1 MQMTVIC
8 VLSLAVSACAG
19 ATSYGARPL
28 EVRAAGN
35 QILGCVSH
43 DEGESVVVED
53 AGVSSL
59 QVNGRRLPSPWGIS
73 FAEGPGMLSLEPGE
87 CLAVGQV
94 PRGYARVGGE
104 AELRDDWPY
113 SFAIRL
119 PEWGRFRTRNYSGV
133 FCLRR
138 TPHGLLVANVPK
150 GPAGVTADVC
160 RQRLDAV
167 DTEVDPKSGVAEP
180 RAAEP
185 GGSRIGG
192 KK

>member
-1 MQMTVIC
+1 I
-8 VLSLAVSACAG
+8 
-19 ATSYGARPL
+19 Y
-28 EVRAAGN
+28 
-35 QILGCVSH
+35 
-43 DEGESVVVED
+43 
-53 AGVSSL
+53 
-59 QVNGRRLPSPWGIS
+59 
-73 FAEGPGMLSLEPGE
+73 
-87 CLAVGQV
+87 
-94 PRGYARVGGE
+94 
-104 AELRDDWPY
+104 DWPY

-138 TPHGLLVANVPK
+138 TPHGLLVANVSK
-150 GPAGVTADVC
+150 GPAAVTADVC

-192 KK
+192 EKWCGGPSAFGVRDRRQRPRTAPEALTPALAFRGSFPNRSG